1 MRDTGTART
10 RSWREIGDSNH
21 YDEYIAKSPA
31 RKRART
37 SSSGSWREWELEQY
51 TRDTSSSRQLG
62 ITQQSEENVEV
73 DTNTDVTVFN
83 SGDGNSSI
91 LEARVHPTPFGTAT
105 STSILDDIFIREQ
118 PRLPLTPL
126 PLLPLRRSQEET
138 ARRRRPA
145 LPVPFFLQA
154 FPSSRHQHEKRDD
167 NTYFDIYEDP
177 TDPFENMDMDL
188 DAAMDIDST
197 GSPQQSISDFDLS
210 ENKEN
215 TEDGYGSG
223 GNGGGRTEMRPEGS
237 GSDTETATPQ
247 DQVEGQH
254 HNRRDGPEIGEEEL
268 DRREGALEFF
278 PLL

>member
-1 MRDTGTART
+1 MRDTGTVRT
-10 RSWREIGDSNH
+10 RLWREIGDSNH
-21 YDEYIAKSPA
+21 HGEYIAKSPA

-51 TRDTSSSRQLG
+51 TRDTLASRQLG
-62 ITQQSEENVEV
+62 SIQQSEENVEV
-73 DTNTDVTVFN
+73 DTNTDISVFN
-83 SGDGNSSI
+83 SGGDNSSI

-105 STSILDDIFIREQ
+105 STSSILDDIFAREH

-138 ARRRRPA
+138 ARRRPA
-145 LPVPFFLQA
+145 LPIPFFLQA
-154 FPSSRHQHEKRDD
+154 FPSSHHQHEKRDD

-177 TDPFENMDMDL
+177 TDPFENREMDL
-188 DAAMDIDST
+188 NAAMDIDPT
-197 GSPQQSISDFDLS
+197 GSPQQSISDLDLS

-223 GNGGGRTEMRPEGS
+223 GNGGGQMEMRPEES
-237 GSDTETATPQ
+237 DSDTETATTQ

-268 DRREGALEFF
+268 DRREGGLEFF